1 MPVLVLNFETDSN
14 RAKFEGIDAKEPCY
28 PRERRKIELRE
39 VRKSGAQCTFGVEQP
54 ADAGG
59 KSRQSQMGIGSDF
72 QTLPREVIKLRFSC
86 RGGPPPAESER
97 RGAL

>member
-1 MPVLVLNFETDSN
+1 MLELNFETAFN

-28 PRERRKIELRE
+28 PREAMEIELRE
-39 VRKSGAQCTFGVEQP
+39 VRKSGAQRTFGVEQP

-72 QTLPREVIKLRFSC
+72 QTLPREEIKLRFRC
-86 RGGPPPAESER
+86 RGEPPPAESER